1 MAKTTN
7 YNKHKT
13 HTFNSKF
20 TLRHWLIMS
29 SWNWSPWSV
38 EPKSN
43 ATPTLCRV
51 SLPRGGQYIEG
62 PILMDNIS
70 IFWVILTMYWYGNI
84 AHPINIDDILILIHF
99 PLLDIANILT
109 YNSNDIVSIYL
120 HISLFFGFSFFF
132 QGVFRFFLDLYL
144 VQLISMVN
152 ICWFCVILSMFQYW
166 NISHPKNIDNILIS
180 PTL

>member
-1 MAKTTN
+1 MN
-7 YNKHKT
+7 
-13 HTFNSKF
+13 
-20 TLRHWLIMS
+20 

-43 ATPTLCRV
+43 AIPPLCRV

-84 AHPINIDDILILIHF
+84 AHPINIDDILILIYC
-99 PLLDIANILT
+99 PPLDIGDILT
-109 YNSNDIVSIYL
+109 YNSNDIVLIYL
-120 HISLFFGFSFFF
+120 HISLGFFLGFKVFFRAF
-132 QGVFRFFLDLYL
+132 LGFILDLYS

-152 ICWFCVILSMFQYW
+152 ICWFHVILSMFQYW
-166 NISHPKNIDNILIS
+166 NISHPKKNWQYIDIAYPPGVVNIS
-180 PTL
+180 TLMYWIAQPN